1 MSLAVSPQVDESFE
15 RLFIDHPLYEFTPSN
30 FSLEI
35 EKTVR
40 EFHCNYLEAVVKL
53 CERYEIDYT
62 AVPRLLTETMKD
74 KIELDAMTLN
84 MLKK

>member
-1 MSLAVSPQVDESFE
+1 MSLAVALPVDEAFE

-35 EKTVR
+35 EKTVKDSR
-40 EFHCNYLEAVVKL
+40 CNYLEAVLRL

-62 AVPRLLTETMKD
+62 SIPKLLTETMKD
-74 KIELDAMTLN
+74 KIEVDAMSLN